1 MTPLSPRA
9 PVRRNNTFS
18 ALGASLL
25 AIGLATGLPAQAE
38 QQAHAHGRL
47 ALDVAID
54 ARTITIAME
63 APLDNFLG
71 FERAPRT
78 EAERR
83 QVAELVARL
92 KRADGLFVPDPAAA
106 CSLSAVTLDS
116 EVLGLDSSAASGQA
130 HAAHSKASD
139 DHAGHADIDARF
151 TFACTHA
158 DRARYLD
165 VPLLA
170 AFKRIRSI
178 DVQVAALQGQFK
190 RRLTRS
196 APRLTWGK

>member
-9 PVRRNNTFS
+9 PARRNRYFP

-25 AIGLATGLPAQAE
+25 AIGLATGLSVHAA
-38 QQAHAHGRL
+38 QQAHSHGRL

-78 EAERR
+78 DVERR
-83 QVAELVARL
+83 QVADLVARL
-92 KRADGLFVPDPAAA
+92 KRADDLFVPDPAAA

-130 HAAHSKASD
+130 QAAHGKAGD
-139 DHAGHADIDARF
+139 AHEGHADIEARF
-151 TFACTHA
+151 SFTCARA
-158 DRARYLD
+158 DQARYLD
-165 VPLLA
+165 VPLIA
-170 AFKRIRSI
+170 AFRRIRSI
-178 DVQVAALQGQFK
+178 DVQVAA
-190 RRLTRS
+190 
-196 APRLTWGK
+196 PN